1 MAERDRGVGAGDVRA
16 ATRQALGRV
25 RRDAAVSLA
34 FAGRVE
40 DGRVTLDTF
49 DGRTVGA
56 LAGTRLQPGH
66 GLGGRVITLG
76 RAHAFSDYL
85 SSRSIS
91 HRYDAI
97 IAAEGLRAMAAVPV
111 VVGRRPVAVL
121 YGALH
126 APGGLAGRALDV
138 LTAEARAL
146 EQELV
151 LSRATPR
158 PVPPPE
164 APGPDPL
171 RERVRAAYADLRL
184 IAGQLDDPRLR
195 DALLRTADT
204 LAERTPR
211 GTGEGPGA
219 TLPAVAL
226 TPREADVLGLV
237 ALGHGNARIGAE
249 LGLTLHT
256 VKGYVKAVMAKLG
269 ASTRLEA
276 AVLARRHGLLP

>member
-1 MAERDRGVGAGDVRA
+1 MAERGTGADGDVRG
-16 ATRQALGRV
+16 ATRQALARV
-25 RRDAAVSLA
+25 RRGAAVSLA

-111 VVGRRPVAVL
+111 VVDRRPVAVL

-126 APGGLAGRALDV
+126 APGDLAGRALDV

-151 LSRATPR
+151 AARAATR
-158 PVPPPE
+158 PALRE
-164 APGPDPL
+164 GTEPDPL

-204 LAERTPR
+204 LADRAPD
-211 GTGEGPGA
+211 A
-219 TLPAVAL
+219 ADAALPAVAL
-226 TPREADVLGLV
+226 TPRETDVLGLV
-237 ALGHGNARIGAE
+237 ALGHGNARIAAE

-269 ASTRLEA
+269 ASSRLEA